1 MTVITSAG
9 SGLLDRLA
17 ASRAATN
24 AATDRVRTGSRG
36 YSAFDAAAAGSA
48 TQGTSSQTRLT
59 LGAGATATSP
69 AYEVAGGAV
78 VVNRTD
84 ARHARIWAQPKLQDD
99 AIGALMSR
107 NRDAFSYQLADQWR
121 GLGGALLTKFAA
133 SGEAYTQTLA
143 DSMSLVGEPA
153 GPPQLPEDQARID
166 AEMQAMEASRLAGV
180 SDYASTAGLKLQ
192 TRTGQTVE
200 LKVTANA
207 VNSIGLKVEIGSTG
221 QLSAAERA
229 AVAKLADGLDRALEG
244 LGQDDATELDL
255 SGLMAYDRSVFSS
268 LELKARHSQPG
279 HVDFSLRLDDSKQ
292 SMALKSQ
299 AGDLK
304 LDVDVK
310 TSMAGVSPAQ
320 RQSAL
325 DKALQRMEA
334 AGDRGHANATLVTQ
348 MKTAFQFLQ
357 TPPAE
362 DDAAPGT
369 SGRTGG
375 IDTSKSA
382 RDTTTSVLKRQPGQ
396 DGDPTA
402 ISARDASAG
411 AQLSGLADF
420 EASFGGETNRRNR
433 FGAIKEGGHAEY
445 QLSQKTA
452 RQDGA
457 DGGMSMQQTV
467 SESLD
472 ASYKQ
477 APNGGMIRVD
487 LGQYSSTSIKDRS
500 TVTTL
505 IDANSE
511 RLTRV
516 LRKTDEQQFK
526 SFTEIDN
533 FRPVSHREW
542 PAQRSFVE
550 RLR

>member
-17 ASRAATN
+17 ASRTAMN
-24 AATDRVRTGSRG
+24 PATDRGRTGSRG
-36 YSAFDAAAAGSA
+36 YSAFDEAAAASA
-48 TQGTSSQTRLT
+48 ASSPPTRLT
-59 LGAGATATSP
+59 LGGGAAAASP
-69 AYEVAGGAV
+69 AYEVAGGAL

-121 GLGGALLTKFAA
+121 GLGGALLTKFAS
-133 SGEAYTQTLA
+133 SGEAYTQTLV
-143 DSMSLVGEPA
+143 DSMSLVGDPV
-153 GPPQLPEDQARID
+153 GPPQPPEEQARID

-180 SDYASTAGLKLQ
+180 GDYASTAGLKLQ

-207 VNSIGLKVEIGSTG
+207 VSSIGLKVEIGSTG

-292 SMALKSQ
+292 SIALKSQ

-310 TSMAGVSPAQ
+310 TPMASANAAQ

-325 DKALQRMEA
+325 DKTLQRMEA
-334 AGDRGHANATLVTQ
+334 AGDRGHANATLVAQ
-348 MKTAFQFLQ
+348 MKTAFQFFQ
-357 TPPAE
+357 TPPA
-362 DDAAPGT
+362 DDDTKPGQ
-369 SGRTGG
+369 SGRTG
-375 IDTSKSA
+375 IDTTKSA

-396 DGDPTA
+396 AGDPTA

-420 EASFGGETNRRNR
+420 EASFGGDTYRTNR
-433 FGAIKEGGHAEY
+433 FGAHKEGGHAEY
-445 QLSQKTA
+445 KLSQKTA
-452 RQDGA
+452 RQDAA

-477 APNGGMIRVD
+477 APNGGMLRVD

-542 PAQRSFVE
+542 PSQRSVVE

>member
-1 MTVITSAG
+1 MS
-9 SGLLDRLA
+9 
-17 ASRAATN
+17 ASRAALVVR
-24 AATDRVRTGSRG
+24 RV
-36 YSAFDAAAAGSA
+36 AAA
-48 TQGTSSQTRLT
+48 LT
-59 LGAGATATSP
+59 I
-69 AYEVAGGAV
+69 GG
-78 VVNRTD
+78 
-84 ARHARIWAQPKLQDD
+84 L
-99 AIGALMSR
+99 
-107 NRDAFSYQLADQWR
+107 
-121 GLGGALLTKFAA
+121 FAA
-133 SGEAYTQTLA
+133 LVSWLA
-143 DSMSLVGEPA
+143 WHSVTA
-153 GPPQLPEDQARID
+153 LPTD
-166 AEMQAMEASRLAGV
+166 AEMRAMEASRLAGV
-180 SDYASTAGLKLQ
+180 GDYASTAGLKLQ

-207 VNSIGLKVEIGSTG
+207 VGNIGLKVEIGSTG
-221 QLSAAERA
+221 QLSVAERA

-268 LELKARHSQPG
+268 LELKAKHSQPG
-279 HVDFSLRLDDSKQ
+279 RVDFSLRLDDSKQ
-292 SMALKSQ
+292 SIAHKSQ
-299 AGDLK
+299 AGDLQ

-310 TSMAGVSPAQ
+310 TPMASVNEAQ
-320 RQSAL
+320 RQAAL
-325 DKALQRMEA
+325 DKTLRRMDA
-334 AGDRGHANATLVTQ
+334 AGDRGHANATLVAQ
-348 MKTAFQFLQ
+348 MKTAFQFFQ

-362 DDAAPGT
+362 DKA
-369 SGRTGG
+369 
-375 IDTSKSA
+375 K
-382 RDTTTSVLKRQPGQ
+382 PGQ
-396 DGDPTA
+396 AVEAPSMST
-402 ISARDASAG
+402 RDAGASAE
-411 AQLSGLADF
+411 LSGLADF
-420 EASFGGETNRRNR
+420 EASFGGDTYRTNRH
-433 FGAIKEGGHAEY
+433 GAHKEGGHAEY
-445 QLSQKTA
+445 KLGQKTA

-477 APNGGMIRVD
+477 APNGGMLRVD
-487 LGQYSSTSIKDRS
+487 LGQYSSTRIQDRS

-542 PAQRSFVE
+542 PTQRSVVE